1 MRFVQTALILILT
14 AGLLS
19 ADSIKDDLKKAKELE
34 SHGKYREALVIY
46 KGLLNEKMDKDEKF
60 DVLLNIADIEFDK
73 MERPDSALKYLEMA
87 KSEFS
92 ENYRRMDEVYYRL
105 GLVYEKLGRYKDAA
119 EAYQTVAVKFQ
130 KSKYVDDALD
140 GVERAFRKNF
150 REYVAF
156 IGDEPVTKLE
166 LDKELESV
174 PPFYKSAYESEDGR
188 KKLLENLINK
198 RILVKEAES
207 RKLYLKSRFREELEK
222 RREQLLMRELY
233 DEITSG
239 VKVTED
245 EMRRFYN
252 KNKEKYK
259 IPARV
264 TIRRVVVNSEAEA
277 DSIYEALKNGADLDS
292 IIKTK
297 SVAPDAKTGGWM
309 KNLTKGSQPKVLVQ
323 KAFQMKP
330 GELSKPIKI
339 PGTNQYAIIKL
350 IEKQKESYRP
360 FEEVK
365 PQIEKTLRAEKA
377 KETWQKFT
385 KSLWDKYKVKLI
397 EESGK
402 ERGTEGEK
410 KG

>member
-19 ADSIKDDLKKAKELE
+19 ADSIKDGLKKAKELE
-34 SHGKYREALVIY
+34 NHGKYKEAVVIY
-46 KGLLNEKMDKDEKF
+46 KGLLKEKMDKDERF
-60 DVLLNIADIEFDK
+60 NVLLNIADIEFDK

-92 ENYRRMDEVYYRL
+92 ENYRRMDEIYYRL
-105 GLVYEKLGRYKDAA
+105 GLVYEKLGKYKDAA
-119 EAYQTVAVKFQ
+119 EAYQTVAVRFQ

-174 PPFYKSAYESEDGR
+174 PPFYRSAYESEEGR

-198 RILVKEAES
+198 RVLVKEAEL

-222 RREQLLMRELY
+222 RRQQLLMRELY

-264 TIRRVVVNSEAEA
+264 TIRRVVVNSKAEA
-277 DSIYEALKNGADLDS
+277 DSIYEALKNGANLDS

-309 KNLTKGSQPKVLVQ
+309 RNLGKGSQPKLLVQ
-323 KAFQMKP
+323 KAFKMKL
-330 GELSKPIKI
+330 GEISKPIKI
-339 PGTNQYAIIKL
+339 PGSNQYAIIKV
-350 IEKQKESYRP
+350 IEKQEESYRP

-397 EESGK
+397 EESGEEK
-402 ERGTEGEK
+402 GTEEK